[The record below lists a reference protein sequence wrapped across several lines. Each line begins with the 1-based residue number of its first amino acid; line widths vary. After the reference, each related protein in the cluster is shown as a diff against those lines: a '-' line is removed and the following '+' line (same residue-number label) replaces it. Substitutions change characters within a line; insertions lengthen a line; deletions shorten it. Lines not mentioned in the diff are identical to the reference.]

1 MKKKTREWFGN
12 RHQLLSDYET
22 REDAYAFVLDR
33 LIKRVEYNK
42 TEAGIRGLV
51 KGRVK
56 GFDAFYRKLLEKNVD
71 RAIANPFED
80 IADIVGLRVV
90 VPFLEDVHSIETLI
104 KKSFDVLEVE
114 NKSRELS
121 IGEFGYDSTHV
132 TVEVP
137 QDILDEA
144 GLAEIL
150 VCEIQIRTILQ
161 DAWAEVEHELVYKT
175 GIDNSAVEASIRRK
189 LIALNATLSLAD
201 ITFQELRDYQKK
213 RAQDVQVR
221 HQKLLDKVS
230 TIPEKMALRAGGDAA
245 NMARDETAA
254 GSETSESN
262 TMFMEALDAHLDN
275 RLERAL
281 ELYTQILLET
291 PNHYIYNHRGL
302 VYFAMSDY
310 RKAVDD
316 FTAAIEL
323 QPGDTRVYTNRGLAY
338 RMLREYES
346 ALADFERSI
355 DINPF
360 WADTFYGRALTHYD
374 MGNVSAALAD
384 CDVAIDIKPGFKQ
397 VVRFKQFLLSIMQG
411 A

>member
-1 MKKKTREWFGN
+1 
-12 RHQLLSDYET
+12 
-22 REDAYAFVLDR
+22 
-33 LIKRVEYNK
+33 
-42 TEAGIRGLV
+42 
-51 KGRVK
+51 
-56 GFDAFYRKLLEKNVD
+56 
-71 RAIANPFED
+71 
-80 IADIVGLRVV
+80 
-90 VPFLEDVHSIETLI
+90 
-104 KKSFDVLEVE
+104 
-114 NKSRELS
+114 
-121 IGEFGYDSTHV
+121 
-132 TVEVP
+132 
-137 QDILDEA
+137 
-144 GLAEIL
+144 
-150 VCEIQIRTILQ
+150 
-161 DAWAEVEHELVYKT
+161 
-175 GIDNSAVEASIRRK
+175 
-189 LIALNATLSLAD
+189 
-201 ITFQELRDYQKK
+201 YQKK